1 MNIPVAGKICF
12 RGLSRKN
19 PISKDCASKWTF
31 YCLALKRSNS
41 SITTTPLSPPHTVWL
56 WSLQQQAQKF
66 DTRSI
71 SSNLPAFGNTRSMG
85 SGASKDK
92 DKRGIAN
99 GEGEQQQ
106 QQQAGDQAAQGQV
119 ENSVYNDRG
128 TSEQHQRQQEVPTD
142 QQAAESEVTMAEEY
156 VEAVVAKA
164 SDFGDNE

>member
-1 MNIPVAGKICF
+1 MNIAGNICF

-19 PISKDCASKWTF
+19 PISKGCASKWTF
-31 YCLALKRSNS
+31 YCLALRRSIGSNS
-41 SITTTPLSPPHTVWL
+41 SIATTPLSPPHTVWL
-56 WSLQQQAQKF
+56 WSLQQQALKF

-106 QQQAGDQAAQGQV
+106 AGDQAAQGQV
-119 ENSVYNDRG
+119 ENPVYNDRG

-156 VEAVVAKA
+156 VEAVVAKV

>member
-1 MNIPVAGKICF
+1 MNTAGNICF

-19 PISKDCASKWTF
+19 PISKGCASKWIF
-31 YCLALKRSNS
+31 YCLALRRSNS
-41 SITTTPLSPPHTVWL
+41 SIATTPLSPPHTIWL
-56 WSLQQQAQKF
+56 WSLQQQALKF

-71 SSNLPAFGNTRSMG
+71 SSHLPAFGNTRSMG
-85 SGASKDK
+85 SGASKDRNK
-92 DKRGIAN
+92 KGIAN

-106 QQQAGDQAAQGQV
+106 QQQQAGDEAAQGQV
-119 ENSVYNDRG
+119 ENPVYNDRG
-128 TSEQHQRQQEVPTD
+128 TSEQQQRQQEAPTD